1 MSVIAL
7 IPAYNEAGTI
17 GATVEAVHAIP
28 EVTGVLVIDDGSRD
42 ATAQLARD
50 AGAEVIHNAKNR
62 GKGAALQHGI
72 EHLDMRG
79 SNSGG
84 GDSSAS
90 EAQAAT
96 SAHPPAQ
103 PTGHPLAQPAVHPD
117 IVLLLD
123 GDLGSSA
130 SEAQA
135 LLYPVLDGLADMTIG
150 VLPKPPGSGGFGVV
164 KDLAR
169 SAIRDWGGGYDAQAP
184 LSGQRALSWE
194 CLQAVLPFAE
204 GYGVEVALSIRAL
217 QADFRLLE
225 VRVDMQHRVTGR
237 DLAGFIHRGRQYLD
251 VYRTIQRLEQQER
264 EAQQAQQA
272 QRERDGRRERRERTA
287 HPPQS
292 KTPQNK
298 GSNGRSR
305 RA

>member
-7 IPAYNEAGTI
+7 IPAYNEASTI
-17 GATVEAVHAIP
+17 GATVKAIRAIP

-50 AGAEVIHNAKNR
+50 AGAEVIRNAKNR
-62 GKGAALQHGI
+62 GKGAALQHGV
-72 EHLDMRG
+72 EHLGGRG
-79 SNSGG
+79 SDDGDGG
-84 GDSSAS
+84 SRTH
-90 EAQAAT
+90 AAT

-103 PTGHPLAQPAVHPD
+103 PAAHPD

-123 GDLGSSA
+123 GDLGTSA

-225 VRVDMQHRVTGR
+225 VRVDMQHRATGR

-251 VYRTIQRLEQQER
+251 VYRTIQRLERQER
-264 EAQQAQQA
+264 ETQQARRA
-272 QRERDGRRERRERTA
+272 QRERDGHRERLERTA
-287 HPPQS
+287 RPPQS
-292 KTPQNK
+292 KTPQTK